1 MNTLETSVKTFE
13 NQIITCIN
21 NSNLPGI
28 TIELVLKAAL
38 YQVQLQNLQIKCREE
53 HEASETSKVSETT
66 ELQED
71 ENDANPD
78 SNS

>member
-1 MNTLETSVKTFE
+1 MAYQKTNSKQTMNTLAT
-13 NQIITCIN
+13 
-21 NSNLPGI
+21 
-28 TIELVLKAAL
+28 ELVLKAAL

-66 ELQED
+66 ELHEG